1 VILPLPIAVETGD
14 GSPLPARGTLVIWI
28 WLALALATFAI
39 ERLVVLDHELR
50 WGLVPAPLF
59 AITTFVMASWSLYAD
74 PALFSPWQPWTAT
87 LVGNGWTFL
96 LADLAVMLVIGRA
109 AERLGG
115 SASLAAGLLAA
126 AALAGLLFCAVA
138 RDGQLTGSAPL
149 ALGAI
154 GLAWA
159 LLPAGR
165 VRFGLAWWAV
175 VAAGLR
181 PLVAVP
187 LHTVA
192 LGYLA
197 LHALLSPERPHLE
210 VLLVDTAALLAGF
223 LAGLAARVRGPAEGG
238 QPPASPSH

>member
-1 VILPLPIAVETGD
+1 MILPLPLVVETGD
-14 GSPLPARGTLVIWI
+14 GSPLPERGTLAIWV
-28 WLALALATFAI
+28 WLALALATFAV
-39 ERLVVLDHELR
+39 ERLVVLDHELH
-50 WGLVPAPLF
+50 WGLVPTPLF

-115 SASLAAGLLAA
+115 SAALAAGLLAA
-126 AALAGLLFCAVA
+126 AALAGLTFCAVA

-165 VRFGLAWWAV
+165 VRFGIAWWAV
-175 VAAGLR
+175 VAAGVR
-181 PLVAVP
+181 PLLAVP

-197 LHALLSPERPHLE
+197 MHALLSPGRLHLE

-223 LAGLAARVRGPAEGG
+223 LAGLAARAGRKADDAARPAGP
-238 QPPASPSH
+238 